1 MKEIERTIE
10 NESALIGLAMINGF
24 FGMFLALLGS
34 FSEKI
39 WLMFFGASII
49 FLSLIHILEEEELK
63 EDGMFLFK
71 IIYSLALLLLISG
84 VFLLII

>member
-1 MKEIERTIE
+1 MKRTIE

-24 FGMFLALLGS
+24 FGMLLALLGA
-34 FSEKI
+34 FSEKL
-39 WLMFFGASII
+39 WMVFFGASII
-49 FLSLIHILEEEELK
+49 FLSLTHILEEEELK